1 MICPAFY
8 GGAYILTFVFI
19 YVIMILKKEVYSA
32 IKNKAI
38 RKKAGF
44 V

>member
-8 GGAYILTFVFI
+8 GGAYILTFAFI
-19 YVIMILKKEVYSA
+19 YVIMVLKKQVYSA

-38 RKKAGF
+38 RKKGDS